1 MNLTITATA
10 SGNPTPT
17 PAPSTATLTNGDF
30 LIGANPLA
38 PLTGDGIDEE
48 TTWTFDFTGDP
59 SFPFFSSSL
68 PLTSALLTL
77 TLTPGDVLINT
88 DVVLIEGLAQITT
101 SKIQTLPV
109 GLTSTIYLQLLDFYS
124 SADIL
129 RVFTG
134 NADKIPMRYG
144 KNAIIS
150 SAQLELTQQVPA
162 CQYAVKFVCGKSDG
176 EVVAPGNYF
185 TAINVHNPTYQ
196 EIRFRKK
203 VIVARRAVV
212 GSEAEE
218 ERPEP
223 GRPPKFINANLGPD
237 QAFEID
243 CPDIRHILDG
253 PEADAPFL
261 KGFVVI
267 ETDIELDV
275 VAVYTAAGA
284 AGQVETLHIERVSPR
299 CREVGL
305 PDLVPVPD
313 PKLGF
318 CRRDEQG
325 HLIVTVKNQG
335 TVMAG
340 PSVTVVDFFA
350 YGSAP
355 PMPTPPLA
363 PGASVDLLFLIPT
376 SPKNCFDPNCEF
388 RITVDAMN
396 QVVESNEANNIA
408 SDTCI
413 G

>member
-10 SGNPTPT
+10 SGSLTPPT
-17 PAPSTATLTNGDF
+17 APSTDTVKNGDF
-30 LIGANPLA
+30 LIGANPPA

-77 TLTPGDVLINT
+77 TLTPRDVLITTN
-88 DVVLIEGLAQITT
+88 VVLIEGLAQISTPV
-101 SKIQTLPV
+101 IQSLPV
-109 GLTSTIYLQLLDFYS
+109 GRTSTIHLQLLDFYS
-124 SADIL
+124 SAAIL
-129 RVFTG
+129 RVITG
-134 NADKIPMRYG
+134 NASKIPMRYG
-144 KNAIIS
+144 NDAIIS
-150 SAQLELTQQVPA
+150 SAKLELTQQVLA
-162 CQYAVKFVCGKSDG
+162 FQYAVKFVCGKSKG
-176 EVVAPGNYF
+176 EVVAPGTYF

-196 EIRFRKK
+196 AIRFRKK

-212 GSEAEE
+212 GSETKEE
-218 ERPEP
+218 SPEP
-223 GRPPKFINANLGPD
+223 DLPPKFINAKLGPD

-243 CPDIRHILDG
+243 CPDIRQILG
-253 PEADAPFL
+253 NNEAPFL

-275 VAVYTAAGA
+275 VAVYTAAGTD
-284 AGQVETLHIERVSPR
+284 GQIETLETERVSPR
-299 CREVGL
+299 RREVGL

-313 PKLGF
+313 PKVGF
-318 CRRDEQG
+318 CRRDNQG

-335 TVMAG
+335 PAGAG
-340 PSVTVVDFFA
+340 PSVTKVDFSS
-350 YGSAP
+350 GTVS
-355 PMPTPPLA
+355 MPTPPLA
-363 PGASVDLLFLIPT
+363 PGASVDLLFLIP
-376 SPKNCFDPNCEF
+376 PGCFHPDCSF

-408 SDTCI
+408 SGTCL